1 VRLDDRAGAS
11 VAKASRNDY
20 LIAAVHLPGN
30 EDMTTPKHCPLC
42 AIAEALPK
50 LADLAELIDQDNEK
64 AHDLLKKTGD
74 ELTDV
79 LDYFTEHAH
88 ESPFHPTQ
96 H

>member
-1 VRLDDRAGAS
+1 
-11 VAKASRNDY
+11 
-20 LIAAVHLPGN
+20 
-30 EDMTTPKHCPLC
+30 MTTPKHCPLC